1 MEKLYSMLEDNSGGL
16 STTRVCLL
24 IVVLTVLINW
34 SWVNYNKKELVP
46 FPDNSVVIIAIM
58 AGAKVAQKFGEKG
71 EIKINPPPKI
81 KS

>member
-1 MEKLYSMLEDNSGGL
+1 MLEDNSGGL

-46 FPDNSVVIIAIM
+46 FPENSIALIAVM